1 MNRIIN
7 NYKILFQIIL
17 LQNRYSNEYAKVLP
31 DSIKQILLVY
41 FELQQH
47 LVEDGTDVYEVMLLA
62 IVGHVPKNI
71 LKKYI
76 LLAKNFNIKRQKK
89 IINILMEKY
98 QWKTAYILLNEL
110 ISKGQADYGL
120 LYNYARCLYFNDE
133 LCIAKKYFL
142 QAKSVEIDN
151 NAINSYL
158 KWINDKE
165 KNRNNIGTI

>member
-1 MNRIIN
+1 
-7 NYKILFQIIL
+7 
-17 LQNRYSNEYAKVLP
+17 
-31 DSIKQILLVY
+31 
-41 FELQQH
+41 
-47 LVEDGTDVYEVMLLA
+47 
-62 IVGHVPKNI
+62 
-71 LKKYI
+71 
-76 LLAKNFNIKRQKK
+76 
-89 IINILMEKY
+89 MEKY

-151 NAINSYL
+151 NAINFYL